1 MSISSL
7 FILPWIR
14 IHWVQWIMFVCE
26 CICLYEKCT
35 LQWTTSEAHSLE
47 KQIDPKTNAIKSV
60 NLMWNHLKC
69 LLWNGCDASA
79 TVIVDCSQAFQFSFI
94 YLNFNCTTQHCTT
107 YRQFNGKLDRI
118 HEFHR
123 VKIGKSTVN
132 FRLVFFVR
140 DQLEAIREIDRF
152 TRYTR
157 HSATIFGHDLC
168 HFPLLLL
175 LTLSVF
181 YLFVC
186 WEWKINVASPLN
198 PTRNHL
204 NTLTAFA
211 HSNVNFYTHLQKWN
225 NIEFNICDFL
235 LWIS

>member
-1 MSISSL
+1 MFDLLLLYQQSCPLPEEIMSISSL

-14 IHWVQWIMFVCE
+14 IHWVQWIMYVCE
-26 CICLYEKCT
+26 CICLYKKCT
-35 LQWTTSEAHSLE
+35 LQQTTSKAHSLE

-107 YRQFNGKLDRI
+107 YCQFNGKLDRI

-175 LTLSVF
+175 LTLSVSSLYF
-181 YLFVC
+181 ICLFV
-186 WEWKINVASPLN
+186 ESEK
-198 PTRNHL
+198 
-204 NTLTAFA
+204 
-211 HSNVNFYTHLQKWN
+211 
-225 NIEFNICDFL
+225 
-235 LWIS
+235 